1 VAQRTRASDS
11 ATGWGEMRPSADRF
25 VVDGYPR
32 CASQLRR
39 VRGRV
44 DLLQLVDRDVGV
56 DLRRRHAGV
65 AEQCLDVADVGPV
78 FQHVVSATAR

>member
-1 VAQRTRASDS
+1 
-11 ATGWGEMRPSADRF
+11 
-25 VVDGYPR
+25 
-32 CASQLRR
+32 
-39 VRGRV
+39 
-44 DLLQLVDRDVGV
+44 VGV